1 MAKEATTTRKQ
12 KFRTEV
18 SQLLH
23 LIIHS
28 LYSNKE
34 IFLRELISNASDAMD
49 KLRYLTLS
57 DNKFKSLEFD
67 PRIDIKF
74 ESSDESKTLTII
86 DNGIGMNKEDLVEN
100 LGTIARS
107 GTKKFLENLSGDS
120 KKDSNLIGQFG
131 VGFYS
136 SFMVADKVEVVTK
149 KAGEKNA
156 FLWMSDG
163 KTGFKI
169 EESEKDSYGTEI
181 KLFLNDAGSEYTD
194 KWSLDNI
201 IKKYSD
207 HIAFPIYLH
216 YTEKK
221 EDKDEQVVEQV
232 NSASA
237 FWKRSK
243 SELKKKDY
251 NNFYKTFAND
261 NEDPLLHLH
270 TSAEGTLDYTTLFY
284 IPKVA
289 PFDMFNADYKPGVKL
304 YVKRVFITDDDKELM
319 PVYLRFLRGVIDTE
333 DLPLNVSREILQKNR
348 ILEKIKKNSV
358 KKVLKGIENLAKK
371 DNSKYEEFYMQYGI
385 ALKEGLYQDFEN
397 RELLLDLLRFRTNKT
412 DSWISL
418 SEYVANMKK
427 DQKSIFYITG
437 EKYETIKSSPLLE
450 ACNKKDIEVLIMDN
464 EIDEFVFSSV
474 TTYKENT
481 FKSINH
487 SDALEEL
494 QTEDDKKDNANCDPL
509 IKKMKAVLGDK
520 VKDII
525 ISTRLTDSP
534 SCIVSDS
541 SDPSAQM
548 QKMFQQ
554 MGQMNMPE
562 AKPILE
568 INPKHKIVKKMLK
581 MSKTKQ
587 FNDSVLLIYEQALLA
602 ENIKLDNPNEFIGR
616 INRALEKAL

>member
-1 MAKEATTTRKQ
+1 MAKQ

-49 KLRYLTLS
+49 KLRYLTTS
-57 DNKFKSLEFD
+57 DSKYKSLEFN
-67 PRIDIKF
+67 PQIDIRFDNSEKN
-74 ESSDESKTLTII
+74 KTLTIS
-86 DNGIGMNKEDLVEN
+86 DNGIGMSKADLVEN

-107 GTKKFLENLSGDS
+107 GTKKFIENLSGDS

-136 SFMVADKVEVVTK
+136 SFMVADSVEVTTK
-149 KAGEKNA
+149 KAGEKTA
-156 FLWMSDG
+156 FLWKSDG
-163 KTGFKI
+163 KTGFTIK
-169 EESEKDSYGTEI
+169 EVEKDSHGTEI
-181 KLFLNDAGSEYTD
+181 KLFLNDQGSEYTD
-194 KWSLDNI
+194 KWSLENI

-221 EDKDEQVVEQV
+221 DEKEEQIVDQV

-243 SELKKKDY
+243 SSLKKKDY
-251 NNFYKTFAND
+251 NEFYKTFSND

-270 TSAEGTLDYTTLFY
+270 TSAEGTLDYTTLFFV
-284 IPKVA
+284 PKVA
-289 PFDMFNADYKPGVKL
+289 PFDMQNADYKPGVKL

-319 PVYLRFLRGVIDTE
+319 PVYLRFLRGIIDTE
-333 DLPLNVSREILQKNR
+333 DLPLNVSREILQKNKV
-348 ILEKIKKNSV
+348 LDKIKRNSV
-358 KKVLKGIENLAKK
+358 KKVLKAIENLAKK
-371 DNSKYEEFYMQYGI
+371 DKSKYLEFYMQYGVPI
-385 ALKEGLYQDFEN
+385 KEGLYQDFEN
-397 RELLLDLLRFRTNKT
+397 RELLMDLLRFRTNK
-412 DSWISL
+412 SNEWISL
-418 SEYVANMKK
+418 AEYVSNMKK

-437 EKYETIKSSPLLE
+437 ENYDTIKSSPLLE
-450 ACNKKDIEVLIMDN
+450 ACNKKDVEVLIMDN

-474 TTYKENT
+474 SKYKEHN
-481 FKSINH
+481 FKSVNH

-494 QTEDDKKDNANCDPL
+494 QDDDDKKDSNDCDPL
-509 IKKMKAVLGDK
+509 IKKMKSVLGDK
-520 VKDII
+520 VKDIK

-534 SCIVSDS
+534 SCLVADS
-541 SDPSAQM
+541 SDPTAQM

-554 MGQMNMPE
+554 MGQMNMPA

-587 FNDSVLLIYEQALLA
+587 FKDSVLLVYEQALLA
-602 ENIKLDNPNEFIGR
+602 ENLKLENPNEFISR
-616 INRALEKAL
+616 LNRVLEKSL

>member
-1 MAKEATTTRKQ
+1 MAKQ

-49 KLRYLTLS
+49 KLRYLTTS
-57 DNKFKSLEFD
+57 DSKYKSLEFN
-67 PRIDIKF
+67 PQIDIRFDNSEKN
-74 ESSDESKTLTII
+74 KTLTIS
-86 DNGIGMNKEDLVEN
+86 DNGIGMSKADLVEN

-107 GTKKFLENLSGDS
+107 GTKKFIENLSGDS

-136 SFMVADKVEVVTK
+136 SFMVADSVEVTTK
-149 KAGEKNA
+149 KAGEKTA
-156 FLWMSDG
+156 FLWKSDG
-163 KTGFKI
+163 KTGFTIK
-169 EESEKDSYGTEI
+169 EVEKDSYGTEI
-181 KLFLNDAGSEYTD
+181 KLFLNDQGSEYTD
-194 KWSLDNI
+194 KWSLENI

-221 EDKDEQVVEQV
+221 DEKEEQIVDQV

-243 SELKKKDY
+243 SSLKKKDY
-251 NNFYKTFAND
+251 NEFYKTFSND

-270 TSAEGTLDYTTLFY
+270 TSAEGTLDYTTLFFV
-284 IPKVA
+284 PKVA
-289 PFDMFNADYKPGVKL
+289 PFDMQNADYKPGVKL

-319 PVYLRFLRGVIDTE
+319 PVYLRFLRGIIDTE
-333 DLPLNVSREILQKNR
+333 DLPLNVSREILQKNKV
-348 ILEKIKKNSV
+348 LDKIKRNSV
-358 KKVLKGIENLAKK
+358 KKVLKAIENLAKK
-371 DNSKYEEFYMQYGI
+371 DKSKYLEFYMQYGVPI
-385 ALKEGLYQDFEN
+385 KEGLYQDFEN
-397 RELLLDLLRFRTNKT
+397 RELLMDLLRFRTNK
-412 DSWISL
+412 SNEWISL
-418 SEYVANMKK
+418 AEYVSNMKK

-437 EKYETIKSSPLLE
+437 ENYDTIKSSPLLE
-450 ACNKKDIEVLIMDN
+450 ACNKKDVEVLIMDN

-474 TTYKENT
+474 SKYKEHN
-481 FKSINH
+481 FKSVNH

-494 QTEDDKKDNANCDPL
+494 QDDDDKKDSNDCDPL
-509 IKKMKAVLGDK
+509 IKKMKSVLGDK
-520 VKDII
+520 VKDIK

-534 SCIVSDS
+534 SCLVADS
-541 SDPSAQM
+541 SDPTAQM

-554 MGQMNMPE
+554 MGQMNMPA

-587 FNDSVLLIYEQALLA
+587 FKDSVLLVYEQALLA
-602 ENIKLDNPNEFIGR
+602 ENLKLENPNEFISR
-616 INRALEKAL
+616 LNRVLEKSL

>member
-1 MAKEATTTRKQ
+1 MAKQ

-49 KLRYLTLS
+49 KLRYLTTS
-57 DNKFKSLEFD
+57 DSKYKSLEFN
-67 PRIDIKF
+67 PQIDIRFDNSEKN
-74 ESSDESKTLTII
+74 KTLTIS
-86 DNGIGMNKEDLVEN
+86 DNGIGMSKADLVEN

-107 GTKKFLENLSGDS
+107 GTKKFIENLSGDS

-136 SFMVADKVEVVTK
+136 SFMVADSVEVTTK
-149 KAGEKNA
+149 KAGEKTA
-156 FLWMSDG
+156 FLWKSDG
-163 KTGFKI
+163 KTGFTIK
-169 EESEKDSYGTEI
+169 EVEKDSYGTEI
-181 KLFLNDAGSEYTD
+181 KLFLNDQGSEYTD
-194 KWSLDNI
+194 KWSLENI

-221 EDKDEQVVEQV
+221 DEKEEQIVDQV

-243 SELKKKDY
+243 SSLKKKDY
-251 NNFYKTFAND
+251 NEFYKTFSND

-270 TSAEGTLDYTTLFY
+270 TSAEGTLDYTTLFFV
-284 IPKVA
+284 PKVA
-289 PFDMFNADYKPGVKL
+289 PFDMQNADYKPGVKL

-319 PVYLRFLRGVIDTE
+319 PVYLRFLRGIIDTE
-333 DLPLNVSREILQKNR
+333 DLPLNVSREILQKNKV
-348 ILEKIKKNSV
+348 LDKIKRNSV
-358 KKVLKGIENLAKK
+358 KKVLKAIENLAKK
-371 DNSKYEEFYMQYGI
+371 DKSKYLEFYMQYGVPI
-385 ALKEGLYQDFEN
+385 KEGLYQDFEN
-397 RELLLDLLRFRTNKT
+397 RELLMDLLRFRTNK
-412 DSWISL
+412 SNEWISL
-418 SEYVANMKK
+418 AEYVTNMKK

-437 EKYETIKSSPLLE
+437 ENYDTIKSSPLLE
-450 ACNKKDIEVLIMDN
+450 ACNKKDVEVLIMDN

-474 TTYKENT
+474 SKYKEHN
-481 FKSINH
+481 FKSVNH

-494 QTEDDKKDNANCDPL
+494 QDDDDKKDSNDCEPL
-509 IKKMKAVLGDK
+509 IKKMKSVLGDK
-520 VKDII
+520 VKDIK

-534 SCIVSDS
+534 SCLVADS
-541 SDPSAQM
+541 SDPTAQM

-554 MGQMNMPE
+554 MGQMNMPA

-587 FNDSVLLIYEQALLA
+587 FKDSVLLVYEQALLA
-602 ENIKLDNPNEFIGR
+602 ENLKLENPNEFISR
-616 INRALEKAL
+616 LNRVLEKSL

>member
-1 MAKEATTTRKQ
+1 MAKQ
-12 KFRTEV
+12 KFQTEV

-57 DNKFKSLEFD
+57 DSKYKSIEFT

-74 ESSDESKTLTII
+74 EDSKKVKTLTII
-86 DNGIGMNKEDLVEN
+86 DNGIGMNKKELVEN

-107 GTKKFLENLSGDS
+107 GTKNFLENLSGDS
-120 KKDSNLIGQFG
+120 KKDNNLIGQFG

-136 SFMVADKVEVVTK
+136 SFMVADDVEVSTK
-149 KAGEKNA
+149 KAVDKKA
-156 FLWMSDG
+156 FLWKSDG
-163 KTGFKI
+163 KTGFNIKEI
-169 EESEKDSYGTEI
+169 EKDSYGTEI
-181 KLFLNDAGSEYTD
+181 KLFLNDSGSEYAD
-194 KWSLDNI
+194 KWSLENV

-221 EDKDEQVVEQV
+221 EEKEEQLVDQI

-237 FWKRSK
+237 FWKRPK

-251 NNFYKTFAND
+251 NEFYKTFAND
-261 NEDPLLHLH
+261 NEDPLFHLH

-284 IPKVA
+284 IPKKA

-333 DLPLNVSREILQKNR
+333 DLPLNVSREILQKNK

-358 KKVLKGIENLAKK
+358 KKVLKAIENLSNK
-371 DNSKYEEFYMQYGI
+371 DKDKYEEFYMQYGI
-385 ALKEGLYQDFEN
+385 TLKEGLVQDFEN
-397 RELLLDLLRFRTNKT
+397 REPLLDLLRFRTNKT
-412 DSWISL
+412 DKWISL
-418 SEYVANMKK
+418 SDYVSNMKK

-437 EKYETIKSSPLLE
+437 KSHEIIKSSPLLE
-450 ACNKKDIEVLIMDN
+450 ACNQKDIEVLIMDN

-474 TTYKENT
+474 TTYKEHT
-481 FKSINH
+481 FKSVNH

-494 QTEDDKKDNANCDPL
+494 QTDDDEKDTPSCDPL
-509 IKKMKAVLGDK
+509 IKKMKTVLGDK

-525 ISTRLTDSP
+525 ISKRLTDSP

-541 SDPSAQM
+541 NDPSAQM

-568 INPKHKIVKKMLK
+568 INPKHKIVKKMIK

-602 ENIKLDNPNEFIGR
+602 DNIKLDNPNEFISR
-616 INRALEKAL
+616 VNRALEKSL

>member
-1 MAKEATTTRKQ
+1 MAKQ
-12 KFRTEV
+12 KFQTEV

-57 DNKFKSLEFD
+57 DTKYKSIEFT

-74 ESSDESKTLTII
+74 EDSKKVKTLTII
-86 DNGIGMNKEDLVEN
+86 DNGIGMNKKELVEN

-107 GTKKFLENLSGDS
+107 GTKNFLENLSGDS
-120 KKDSNLIGQFG
+120 KKDNNLIGQFG

-136 SFMVADKVEVVTK
+136 SFMVADDVEVSTK
-149 KAGEKNA
+149 KAGDKKA
-156 FLWMSDG
+156 FLWKSDG
-163 KTGFKI
+163 KTGFNIKEI
-169 EESEKDSYGTEI
+169 EKDSYGTEI
-181 KLFLNDAGSEYTD
+181 KLFLNDSGSEYTD
-194 KWSLDNI
+194 KWSLENV

-221 EDKDEQVVEQV
+221 EEKEEQVIDQI

-237 FWKRSK
+237 FWKRPK

-251 NNFYKTFAND
+251 NEFYKTFAND
-261 NEDPLLHLH
+261 NEDPLFHLH

-284 IPKVA
+284 IPKTA

-333 DLPLNVSREILQKNR
+333 DLPLNVSREILQKNK

-358 KKVLKGIENLAKK
+358 KKVLKAIENLSNK
-371 DNSKYEEFYMQYGI
+371 DKDKYEEFYMQYGI
-385 ALKEGLYQDFEN
+385 TLKEGLVQDFEN
-397 RELLLDLLRFRTNKT
+397 REPLLDLLRFRTNKT
-412 DSWISL
+412 DKWISL
-418 SEYVANMKK
+418 SDYVSNMKK

-437 EKYETIKSSPLLE
+437 KSHEIIKSSPLLE
-450 ACNKKDIEVLIMDN
+450 ACNQKDIEVLIMDN

-474 TTYKENT
+474 TTYKEHT
-481 FKSINH
+481 FKSVNH

-494 QTEDDKKDNANCDPL
+494 QTDDDEKDTPSCDPL
-509 IKKMKAVLGDK
+509 IKKMKTVLGDK

-525 ISTRLTDSP
+525 ISKRLTDSP

-541 SDPSAQM
+541 NDPSAQM

-568 INPKHKIVKKMLK
+568 INPKHKIVKKMIK

-602 ENIKLDNPNEFIGR
+602 DNIKLDNPNEFISR
-616 INRALEKAL
+616 VNRALEKAL

>member
-1 MAKEATTTRKQ
+1 MAKQ

-57 DNKFKSLEFD
+57 DNKYKSMEFT
-67 PRIDIKF
+67 PRVDVKF
-74 ESSDESKTLTII
+74 DSSGDTKTLTII

-107 GTKKFLENLSGDS
+107 GTKKFIEKLSGDS

-136 SFMVADKVEVVTK
+136 SFMVADNVEVLTK
-149 KAGEKNA
+149 KAGEKTA
-156 FLWMSDG
+156 FLWKSDG
-163 KTGFKI
+163 KTGFNIK
-169 EESEKDSYGTEI
+169 EAKKDSYGTEI
-181 KLFLNDAGSEYTD
+181 KLLLNDQGSEYTD
-194 KWSLDNI
+194 KWSLENV

-221 EDKDEQVVEQV
+221 DEKEEQVIDQI

-251 NNFYKTFAND
+251 NEFYKTFSND
-261 NEDPLLHLH
+261 NEDPLLHMH

-289 PFDMFNADYKPGVKL
+289 PFDMNNADYKPGVKL

-333 DLPLNVSREILQKNR
+333 DLPLNVSREILQKNK

-358 KKVLKGIENLAKK
+358 KKVLKAIENLSKK
-371 DNSKYEEFYMQYGI
+371 DKNKYEEFYMQY
-385 ALKEGLYQDFEN
+385 AVPLKEGLYQDFEN
-397 RELLLDLLRFRTNKT
+397 RELLLDLLRFRTNK
-412 DSWISL
+412 SNEWISL
-418 SEYVANMKK
+418 ADYVTNMKK

-437 EKYETIKSSPLLE
+437 ENYEIIKSSPLLE
-450 ACNKKDIEVLIMDN
+450 ACNKKDIEVLIMDH

-474 TTYKENT
+474 TTYKEHT

-487 SDALEEL
+487 SDALDEL
-494 QTEDDKKDNANCDPL
+494 QTEEDKKDNVNCDPL
-509 IKKMKAVLGDK
+509 IKKMKSVLKDK

-534 SCIVSDS
+534 SCLVSDS
-541 SDPSAQM
+541 NDPSTQM
-548 QKMFQQ
+548 QKMFKQ

-562 AKPILE
+562 SKPILE
-568 INPKHKIVKKMLK
+568 INSKHKIVKKMIK

-587 FNDSVLLIYEQALLA
+587 FTDSVLLIYEQALLA
-602 ENIKLDNPNEFIGR
+602 ENIKLDNPNEFISR
-616 INRALEKAL
+616 VNRVLEKSL

>member
-1 MAKEATTTRKQ
+1 MAKQ

-49 KLRYLTLS
+49 KLRYLTTS
-57 DNKFKSLEFD
+57 DNNYKSLEFK
-67 PRIDIKF
+67 PQIDIKF
-74 ESSDESKTLTII
+74 DNSEKNKTLTIS
-86 DNGIGMNKEDLVEN
+86 DNGIGMNKADLVEN

-107 GTKKFLENLSGDS
+107 GTKKFIENLSGDS

-136 SFMVADKVEVVTK
+136 SFMVADSVEVTTK
-149 KAGEKNA
+149 KAGEKTA
-156 FLWMSDG
+156 FLWKSDG
-163 KTGFKI
+163 KTGFTIK
-169 EESEKDSYGTEI
+169 EVEKDSYGTEI
-181 KLFLNDAGSEYTD
+181 KLFLNDQGSEYTD
-194 KWSLDNI
+194 KWSLENI

-221 EDKDEQVVEQV
+221 DEKEEQIVDQV

-243 SELKKKDY
+243 SSLKKKDY
-251 NNFYKTFAND
+251 NEFYKTFSND

-270 TSAEGTLDYTTLFY
+270 TSAEGTLDYTTLFFV
-284 IPKVA
+284 PKVA
-289 PFDMFNADYKPGVKL
+289 PFDMQNADYKPGVKL

-319 PVYLRFLRGVIDTE
+319 PVYLRFLRGIIDTE
-333 DLPLNVSREILQKNR
+333 DLPLNVSREILQKNKV
-348 ILEKIKKNSV
+348 LDKIKRNSV
-358 KKVLKGIENLAKK
+358 KKVLKAIENLAKK
-371 DNSKYEEFYMQYGI
+371 DKSKYLEFYMQYGVPI
-385 ALKEGLYQDFEN
+385 KEGLYQDYEN
-397 RELLLDLLRFRTNKT
+397 RELLMDLLRFRTNK
-412 DSWISL
+412 SNEWISL
-418 SEYVANMKK
+418 AEYVSNMKK
-427 DQKSIFYITG
+427 NQKSIFYITG
-437 EKYETIKSSPLLE
+437 ENYDTIKSSPLLE
-450 ACNKKDIEVLIMDN
+450 ACNKKDVEVLIMDN

-474 TTYKENT
+474 SKYKEHN
-481 FKSINH
+481 FKSVNH

-494 QTEDDKKDNANCDPL
+494 QNDDDKKDSNSCDPL
-509 IKKMKAVLGDK
+509 IKKMKSVLGDK
-520 VKDII
+520 VKDIK

-534 SCIVSDS
+534 SCLVADS
-541 SDPSAQM
+541 SDPTAQM

-554 MGQMNMPE
+554 MGQMNMPA

-587 FNDSVLLIYEQALLA
+587 FKDSVLLVYEQALLA
-602 ENIKLDNPNEFIGR
+602 ENLKLENPNEFISR
-616 INRALEKAL
+616 LNRVLEKSL

>member
-1 MAKEATTTRKQ
+1 MAKQ

-23 LIIHS
+23 LIVHS

-57 DNKFKSLEFD
+57 DSKYKSMEFSPKVDIEFEDKEKSL
-67 PRIDIKF
+67 
-74 ESSDESKTLTII
+74 TIM

-107 GTKKFLENLSGDS
+107 GTKKFIETLSGDS

-136 SFMVADKVEVVTK
+136 CFMVADKVEVTTK
-149 KAGEKNA
+149 KAGEKVA
-156 FLWMSDG
+156 YLWKSDG
-163 KTGFKI
+163 KTGFSIK
-169 EESEKDSYGTEI
+169 EVEKESCGTTI
-181 KLFLNDAGSEYTD
+181 KLFLNEEGKEYTN
-194 KWSLDNI
+194 KWSI
-201 IKKYSD
+201 ETVVKKYSD

-216 YTEKK
+216 YTETK
-221 EDKDEQVVEQV
+221 EDKKTEDIIDQV

-243 SELKKKDY
+243 SSLKKKDY
-251 NNFYKTFAND
+251 NEFYKTFAND
-261 NEDPLLHLH
+261 NEDPMFHVH
-270 TSAEGTLDYTTLFY
+270 TTAEGTLDYTTLFY
-284 IPKVA
+284 VPKVA

-333 DLPLNVSREILQKNR
+333 DLPLNVSREILQKNK
-348 ILEKIKKNSV
+348 ILDKIKKNSV
-358 KKVLKGIENLAKK
+358 KKVLKAIDNLAKK
-371 DNSKYEEFYMQYGI
+371 DQDKYDEFYKQYGI

-397 RELLLDLLRFRTNKT
+397 RDLLLELVRFRTNKNEKY
-412 DSWISL
+412 ISL
-418 SEYVANMKK
+418 SDYVSSMAK
-427 DQKSIFYITG
+427 DQKSIFYIVG
-437 EKYETIKSSPLLE
+437 ESYESIKVSPLLE
-450 ACNKKDIEVLIMDN
+450 TCNKKGIEVLIMDN

-474 TTYKENT
+474 TKYKDYT

-487 SDALEEL
+487 SDAMEEI
-494 QTEDDKKDNANCDPL
+494 QTEDDKKDSDSCKPL

-520 VKDII
+520 VKDVIV
-525 ISTRLTDSP
+525 SQRLTDSP
-534 SCIVSDS
+534 SCIVADS
-541 SDPSAQM
+541 NDPSAQM

-568 INPKHKIVKKMLK
+568 INPKHKIVKKMNK

-587 FNDSVLLIYEQALLA
+587 FTDSVFLVYEQAMLA
-602 ENIKLDNPNEFIGR
+602 ENMKLDNPIEFVNR
-616 INRALEKAL
+616 MNRALEKAL

>member
-1 MAKEATTTRKQ
+1 MAKQ
-12 KFRTEV
+12 KFQTEV

-57 DNKFKSLEFD
+57 DSKYKSIEFT

-74 ESSDESKTLTII
+74 EDSKKAKTLTII
-86 DNGIGMNKEDLVEN
+86 DNGIGMNKKELVEN

-107 GTKKFLENLSGDS
+107 GTKNFLENLSGDS
-120 KKDSNLIGQFG
+120 KKDNNLIGQFG

-136 SFMVADKVEVVTK
+136 SFMVADDVEVSTK
-149 KAGEKNA
+149 KAGDKKA
-156 FLWMSDG
+156 FLWKSDG
-163 KTGFKI
+163 KTGFNIKEI
-169 EESEKDSYGTEI
+169 EKDSYGTEI
-181 KLFLNDAGSEYTD
+181 KLFLNDSGSEYAD
-194 KWSLDNI
+194 KWSLENV

-221 EDKDEQVVEQV
+221 EEKEEQLVDQI

-237 FWKRSK
+237 FWKRPK

-251 NNFYKTFAND
+251 NEFYKTFAND
-261 NEDPLLHLH
+261 NEDPLFHLH

-284 IPKVA
+284 IPKKA

-333 DLPLNVSREILQKNR
+333 DLPLNVSREILQKNK

-358 KKVLKGIENLAKK
+358 KKVLKAIENLSNK
-371 DNSKYEEFYMQYGI
+371 DKDKYEEFYMQYGI
-385 ALKEGLYQDFEN
+385 TLKEGLVQDFEN
-397 RELLLDLLRFRTNKT
+397 REPLLDLVRFRTNKT
-412 DSWISL
+412 DKWISL
-418 SEYVANMKK
+418 SDYVSNMKK

-437 EKYETIKSSPLLE
+437 KSHEIIKSSPLLE
-450 ACNKKDIEVLIMDN
+450 ACNQKDIEVLIMDN

-474 TTYKENT
+474 TTYKEHT
-481 FKSINH
+481 FKSVNH

-494 QTEDDKKDNANCDPL
+494 QIDDDEKDIPSCDPL
-509 IKKMKAVLGDK
+509 IKKMKTVLGDK

-525 ISTRLTDSP
+525 ISKRLTDSP

-541 SDPSAQM
+541 NDPSAQM

-568 INPKHKIVKKMLK
+568 INPKHKIVKKMIK

-602 ENIKLDNPNEFIGR
+602 DNIKLDNPNEFISR
-616 INRALEKAL
+616 VNRALEKAL

>member
-1 MAKEATTTRKQ
+1 MAKQ

-23 LIIHS
+23 LIVHS

-57 DNKFKSLEFD
+57 DSKYKSMEFSPKIDIEFEDKEKSL
-67 PRIDIKF
+67 
-74 ESSDESKTLTII
+74 TIT
-86 DNGIGMNKEDLVEN
+86 DNGIGMNKEDLIEN

-107 GTKKFLENLSGDS
+107 GTKKFIETLSGDS

-136 SFMVADKVEVVTK
+136 CFMVADKVEVTTK
-149 KAGEKNA
+149 KAGEKVA
-156 FLWMSDG
+156 YLWKSDG
-163 KTGFKI
+163 KTGFTIK
-169 EESEKDSYGTEI
+169 EVEKESCGTTI
-181 KLFLNDAGSEYTD
+181 KLFLNDEGKEYTN
-194 KWSLDNI
+194 KWSI
-201 IKKYSD
+201 ETIVKKYSD

-216 YTEKK
+216 YTETK
-221 EDKDEQVVEQV
+221 EDKKTEDVIDQV

-237 FWKRSK
+237 FWKRNK
-243 SELKKKDY
+243 SSLKKKDY
-251 NNFYKTFAND
+251 NEFYKTFAND
-261 NEDPLLHLH
+261 NEDPMFHVH
-270 TSAEGTLDYTTLFY
+270 TTAEGTLDYTTLFY
-284 IPKVA
+284 VPKVA

-333 DLPLNVSREILQKNR
+333 DLPLNVSREILQKNK
-348 ILEKIKKNSV
+348 ILDKIKRNSV
-358 KKVLKGIENLAKK
+358 KKVLKAIDNLAKK
-371 DNSKYEEFYMQYGI
+371 DQNKYNEFYKQYGI

-397 RELLLDLLRFRTNKT
+397 RELLLELVRFRTNKNENY
-412 DSWISL
+412 ISL
-418 SEYVANMKK
+418 SDYVSNMSK
-427 DQKSIFYITG
+427 DQKSIFYIVG
-437 EKYETIKSSPLLE
+437 ESYGSIKASPLLE
-450 ACNKKDIEVLIMDN
+450 TCNKKGIEVLIMDN

-474 TTYKENT
+474 TKYKDYT

-487 SDALEEL
+487 SDAMEEI
-494 QTEDDKKDNANCDPL
+494 QTDDDKKDSDACKPL

-520 VKDII
+520 VKDVIV
-525 ISTRLTDSP
+525 SQRLTDSP
-534 SCIVSDS
+534 SCIVADS
-541 SDPSAQM
+541 NDPSAQM

-568 INPKHKIVKKMLK
+568 INPKHKIVKKMNK

-587 FNDSVLLIYEQALLA
+587 FTDSVFLVYEQAMLA
-602 ENIKLDNPNEFIGR
+602 ENMKLDNPIEFVNR
-616 INRALEKAL
+616 MNRALEKAL

>member
-1 MAKEATTTRKQ
+1 MAKQ

-49 KLRYLTLS
+49 KLRYLTTS
-57 DNKFKSLEFD
+57 DNNYKSLEFN
-67 PRIDIKF
+67 PQIDIKF
-74 ESSDESKTLTII
+74 DNSEKNKTLTIS
-86 DNGIGMNKEDLVEN
+86 DNGIGMSKADLVEN

-107 GTKKFLENLSGDS
+107 GTKKFIENLSGDS

-136 SFMVADKVEVVTK
+136 SFMVADSVEVTTK
-149 KAGEKNA
+149 KAGEKTA
-156 FLWMSDG
+156 FLWKSDG
-163 KTGFKI
+163 KTGFTIK
-169 EESEKDSYGTEI
+169 EVEKDSYGTEI
-181 KLFLNDAGSEYTD
+181 KLFLNDQGSEYTD
-194 KWSLDNI
+194 KWSLENI

-221 EDKDEQVVEQV
+221 DEKEEQIVDQV

-243 SELKKKDY
+243 SSLKKKDY
-251 NNFYKTFAND
+251 NEFYKTFSND

-270 TSAEGTLDYTTLFY
+270 TSAEGTLDYTTLFFV
-284 IPKVA
+284 PKVA
-289 PFDMFNADYKPGVKL
+289 PFDMQNADYKPGVKL

-319 PVYLRFLRGVIDTE
+319 PVYLRFLRGIIDTE
-333 DLPLNVSREILQKNR
+333 DLPLNVSREILQKNKV
-348 ILEKIKKNSV
+348 LDKIKRNSV
-358 KKVLKGIENLAKK
+358 KKVLKAIENLAKK
-371 DNSKYEEFYMQYGI
+371 DKSKYLEFYMQYGVPI
-385 ALKEGLYQDFEN
+385 KEGLYQDYEN
-397 RELLLDLLRFRTNKT
+397 RELLMDLLRFRTNK
-412 DSWISL
+412 SNEWISL
-418 SEYVANMKK
+418 AEYVSNMKK

-437 EKYETIKSSPLLE
+437 ENYDTIKSSPLLE
-450 ACNKKDIEVLIMDN
+450 ACNKKDVEVLIMDN

-474 TTYKENT
+474 SKYKEHN
-481 FKSINH
+481 FKSVNH

-494 QTEDDKKDNANCDPL
+494 QNDDDKKDSNSCDPL
-509 IKKMKAVLGDK
+509 IKKMKSVLGDK
-520 VKDII
+520 VKDIK

-534 SCIVSDS
+534 SCLVADS
-541 SDPSAQM
+541 SDPTAQM

-554 MGQMNMPE
+554 MGQMNMPA

-587 FNDSVLLIYEQALLA
+587 FKDSVLLVYEQALLA
-602 ENIKLDNPNEFIGR
+602 ENLKLENPNEFISR
-616 INRALEKAL
+616 LNRVLEKSL

>member
-1 MAKEATTTRKQ
+1 MAKQ
-12 KFRTEV
+12 KFQTEV

-57 DNKFKSLEFD
+57 DSKYKSIKFT

-74 ESSDESKTLTII
+74 EDSKKVKTLTII
-86 DNGIGMNKEDLVEN
+86 DNGIGMDKKELVEN

-107 GTKKFLENLSGDS
+107 GTKNFLENLSGDS
-120 KKDSNLIGQFG
+120 KKDNNLIGQFG

-136 SFMVADKVEVVTK
+136 SFMVADNVEVSTK
-149 KAGEKNA
+149 KAGDKKA
-156 FLWMSDG
+156 FLWKSDG
-163 KTGFKI
+163 KTGFNIKEI
-169 EESEKDSYGTEI
+169 EKDSYGTEI
-181 KLFLNDAGSEYTD
+181 KLFLNDSGSEYTD
-194 KWSLDNI
+194 KWSLENV

-221 EDKDEQVVEQV
+221 EEKEEQVIDQI

-237 FWKRSK
+237 FWKRPK

-251 NNFYKTFAND
+251 NEFYKTFAND
-261 NEDPLLHLH
+261 NEDPLFHLH

-284 IPKVA
+284 IPKTA

-333 DLPLNVSREILQKNR
+333 DLPLNVSREILQKNQ

-358 KKVLKGIENLAKK
+358 KKVLKAIENLSNK
-371 DNSKYEEFYMQYGI
+371 DKDKYEEFYMQYGI
-385 ALKEGLYQDFEN
+385 TLKEGLVQDFEN
-397 RELLLDLLRFRTNKT
+397 REPLLDLLRFRTNKT
-412 DSWISL
+412 DKWISL
-418 SEYVANMKK
+418 SDYVSNMKK

-437 EKYETIKSSPLLE
+437 KSHEIIKSSPLLE
-450 ACNKKDIEVLIMDN
+450 ACNQKDIEVLIMDN

-474 TTYKENT
+474 TTYKEHT
-481 FKSINH
+481 FKSVNH

-494 QTEDDKKDNANCDPL
+494 QTDDDEKDTPSCDPL
-509 IKKMKAVLGDK
+509 IKKMKTVLGDK

-525 ISTRLTDSP
+525 ISKRLTDSP

-541 SDPSAQM
+541 NDPSAQM

-568 INPKHKIVKKMLK
+568 INPKHKIVKKMIK

-602 ENIKLDNPNEFIGR
+602 DNIKLDNPNEFISR
-616 INRALEKAL
+616 VNRALEKAL

>member
-1 MAKEATTTRKQ
+1 MARQ

-34 IFLRELISNASDAMD
+34 IFLRELVSNASDAMD

-57 DNKFKSLEFD
+57 DKKYKSINFS

-74 ESSDESKTLTII
+74 DENEKQKTLTIT
-86 DNGIGMNKEDLVEN
+86 DNGIGMSKEDLVEN

-120 KKDSNLIGQFG
+120 KRDSNLIGQFG

-136 SFMVADKVEVVTK
+136 SFMVADSVEVTTMKAGDK
-149 KAGEKNA
+149 KAYTWK
-156 FLWMSDG
+156 SDG
-163 KTGFKI
+163 KTGFSIK
-169 EESEKDSYGTEI
+169 EVEKETCGTTI
-181 KLFLNDAGSEYTD
+181 KLYLNDEGSEFSNR
-194 KWSLDNI
+194 WSIENVV
-201 IKKYSD
+201 KKYSD

-221 EDKDEQVVEQV
+221 DDKEEQIIDQV

-251 NNFYKTFAND
+251 NEFYKTFSND

-270 TSAEGTLDYTTLFY
+270 TSAEGTLDYTTLFF
-284 IPKVA
+284 IPKNV

-348 ILEKIKKNSV
+348 VLDKIKRNSV
-358 KKVLKGIENLAKK
+358 KKVLKAIENLSKK
-371 DNSKYEEFYMQYGI
+371 DKDKYDDFYSRYGI
-385 ALKEGLYQDFEN
+385 NLKEGLYQDFDN
-397 RELLLDLLRFRTNKT
+397 RESLLDLVRFKSNKS
-412 DSWISL
+412 DKLISL

-427 DQKSIFYITG
+427 DQKSIFYIVG
-437 EKYETIKSSPLLE
+437 ENFESIKKSPLLE
-450 ACNKKDIEVLIMDN
+450 TCNQKDIEVLTMTD
-464 EIDEFVFSSV
+464 EIDEFVFSNV
-474 TTYKENT
+474 MKYKDFS

-487 SDALEEL
+487 SDAMEEL
-494 QTEDDKKDNANCDPL
+494 QTEDDKKESDDCKPL
-509 IKKMKAVLGDK
+509 LKKIKAVLGDK
-520 VKDII
+520 VKDVLV
-525 ISTRLTDSP
+525 SKRLTDSP

-554 MGQMNMPE
+554 MGQTNMPE

-568 INPKHKIVKKMLK
+568 INPKHKILKKMSK
-581 MSKTKQ
+581 MTKTKQ
-587 FNDSVLLIYEQALLA
+587 FNDSVFLVYEQALIA
-602 ENIKLDNPNEFIGR
+602 ENIKLENPIEFIDR
-616 INRALEKAL
+616 INRALEKSL

>member
-1 MAKEATTTRKQ
+1 MAKQ

-49 KLRYLTLS
+49 KLRYLTTS
-57 DNKFKSLEFD
+57 DSKYKSLEFN
-67 PRIDIKF
+67 PQIDIRFDNSEKN
-74 ESSDESKTLTII
+74 KTLTIS
-86 DNGIGMNKEDLVEN
+86 DNGIGMSKADLVEN

-107 GTKKFLENLSGDS
+107 GTKKFIENLSGDS

-136 SFMVADKVEVVTK
+136 SFMVADSVEVTTK
-149 KAGEKNA
+149 KAGEKTA
-156 FLWMSDG
+156 FLWKSDG
-163 KTGFKI
+163 KTGFTIK
-169 EESEKDSYGTEI
+169 EVEKDSYGTEI
-181 KLFLNDAGSEYTD
+181 KLFLNDQGSEYTD
-194 KWSLDNI
+194 KWSLENI

-221 EDKDEQVVEQV
+221 DEKEEQIVDQV

-243 SELKKKDY
+243 SSIKKKDY
-251 NNFYKTFAND
+251 NEFYKTFSND

-270 TSAEGTLDYTTLFY
+270 TSAEGTLDYTTLFF

-289 PFDMFNADYKPGVKL
+289 PFDMQNADYKPGVKL

-319 PVYLRFLRGVIDTE
+319 PVYLRFLRGIIDTE
-333 DLPLNVSREILQKNR
+333 DLPLNVSREILQKNKV
-348 ILEKIKKNSV
+348 LDKIKRNSV
-358 KKVLKGIENLAKK
+358 KKVLKAIENLAKK
-371 DNSKYEEFYMQYGI
+371 DKSKYLEFYMQYGVPI
-385 ALKEGLYQDFEN
+385 KEGLYQDFEN
-397 RELLLDLLRFRTNKT
+397 RELLMDLLRFRTNK
-412 DSWISL
+412 SNEWISL
-418 SEYVANMKK
+418 AEYVSNMKK

-437 EKYETIKSSPLLE
+437 ENYDTIKSSPLLE
-450 ACNKKDIEVLIMDN
+450 ACNKKDVEVLIMDN

-474 TTYKENT
+474 SKYKEHN

-494 QTEDDKKDNANCDPL
+494 QDDDDKKDSNDCDPL
-509 IKKMKAVLGDK
+509 IKKMKSVLGDK
-520 VKDII
+520 VKDIK

-534 SCIVSDS
+534 SCLVADS
-541 SDPSAQM
+541 SDPTAQM

-554 MGQMNMPE
+554 MGQMNMPA

-587 FNDSVLLIYEQALLA
+587 FKDSVLLVYEQALLA
-602 ENIKLDNPNEFIGR
+602 ENLKLENPNEFI
-616 INRALEKAL
+616 NRLNRVLEKSL

>member
-1 MAKEATTTRKQ
+1 MAKQ

-57 DNKFKSLEFD
+57 DNKYKSMEFT
-67 PRIDIKF
+67 PRVDVKFDSSEDI
-74 ESSDESKTLTII
+74 KTLTII

-107 GTKKFLENLSGDS
+107 GTKKFIEKLSGDS

-136 SFMVADKVEVVTK
+136 SFMVADNVEVLTK
-149 KAGEKNA
+149 KAGEKTA
-156 FLWMSDG
+156 FLWKSDG
-163 KTGFKI
+163 KTGFNIK
-169 EESEKDSYGTEI
+169 EVEKESYGTEI
-181 KLFLNDAGSEYTD
+181 KLFLNEQGAEYTD
-194 KWSLDNI
+194 KWSLETV

-221 EDKDEQVVEQV
+221 DDKEESIIDQI

-243 SELKKKDY
+243 SNLKKKDY
-251 NNFYKTFAND
+251 NEFYKTFSND
-261 NEDPLLHLH
+261 NEDPLLHMH

-289 PFDMFNADYKPGVKL
+289 PFDMNNADYRPGVKL

-319 PVYLRFLRGVIDTE
+319 PVYLRFLRGIIDTE
-333 DLPLNVSREILQKNR
+333 DLPLNVSREILQKNK

-358 KKVLKGIENLAKK
+358 KKVLKSIDNLSKK
-371 DNSKYEEFYMQYGI
+371 DKDKYEEFYMQYSVP
-385 ALKEGLYQDFEN
+385 LKEGLYQDFEN
-397 RELLLDLLRFRTNKT
+397 RELLLDLLRFRTNKS
-412 DSWISL
+412 DQWISL
-418 SEYVANMKK
+418 ADYVSNMKK

-437 EKYETIKSSPLLE
+437 ENYETIKTSPLLE
-450 ACNKKDIEVLIMDN
+450 ACNQKDVEVLIMDH

-474 TTYKENT
+474 TKYKEHT
-481 FKSINH
+481 FKSVNH
-487 SDALEEL
+487 SDALDEL
-494 QTEDDKKDNANCDPL
+494 QTEEDKKDNVNCDPL
-509 IKKMKAVLGDK
+509 IKKMKSILKDK

-534 SCIVSDS
+534 SCLVSDS
-541 SDPSAQM
+541 NDPSAQM

-562 AKPILE
+562 SKPILE
-568 INPKHKIVKKMLK
+568 INSKHKIVKKMIK

-587 FNDSVLLIYEQALLA
+587 FTDSVLLIYEQALLA

-616 INRALEKAL
+616 VNRVLEKSL

>member
-1 MAKEATTTRKQ
+1 MAKQ

-57 DNKFKSLEFD
+57 DNKYKSMEFT
-67 PRIDIKF
+67 PRVDVKFDSSEDI
-74 ESSDESKTLTII
+74 KTLTII

-107 GTKKFLENLSGDS
+107 GTKKFIEKLSGDS

-136 SFMVADKVEVVTK
+136 SFMVADNVEVLTK
-149 KAGEKNA
+149 KAGEKTA
-156 FLWMSDG
+156 FLWKSDG
-163 KTGFKI
+163 KTGFNIK
-169 EESEKDSYGTEI
+169 EVEKESYGTEI
-181 KLFLNDAGSEYTD
+181 KLFLNEQGAEYTD
-194 KWSLDNI
+194 KWSLETV

-221 EDKDEQVVEQV
+221 DDKEESIIDQI

-243 SELKKKDY
+243 SNLKKKDY
-251 NNFYKTFAND
+251 NEFYKTFSND
-261 NEDPLLHLH
+261 NEDPLLHMH

-289 PFDMFNADYKPGVKL
+289 PFDMNNADYRPGVKL

-319 PVYLRFLRGVIDTE
+319 PVYLRFLRGIIDTE
-333 DLPLNVSREILQKNR
+333 DLPLNVSREILQKNK

-358 KKVLKGIENLAKK
+358 KKVLKSIDNLSKK
-371 DNSKYEEFYMQYGI
+371 DKDKYEEFYMQYSVP
-385 ALKEGLYQDFEN
+385 LKEGLYQDFEN
-397 RELLLDLLRFRTNKT
+397 RELLLDLLRFRTNKS
-412 DSWISL
+412 DQWISL
-418 SEYVANMKK
+418 ADYVSNMKK

-437 EKYETIKSSPLLE
+437 ENYETIKSSPLLE
-450 ACNKKDIEVLIMDN
+450 ACNQKDVEVLIMDH

-474 TTYKENT
+474 TKYKEHT
-481 FKSINH
+481 FKSVNH
-487 SDALEEL
+487 SDALDEL
-494 QTEDDKKDNANCDPL
+494 QTEEDKKDNVNCDPL
-509 IKKMKAVLGDK
+509 IKKMKSILKDK

-534 SCIVSDS
+534 SCLVSDS
-541 SDPSAQM
+541 NDPSAQM

-562 AKPILE
+562 SKPILE
-568 INPKHKIVKKMLK
+568 INSKHKIVKKMIK

-587 FNDSVLLIYEQALLA
+587 FTDSVLLIYEQALLA

-616 INRALEKAL
+616 VNRVLEKSL

>member
-1 MAKEATTTRKQ
+1 MAKQ

-49 KLRYLTLS
+49 KLRYLTTS
-57 DNKFKSLEFD
+57 DSKYKSLEFN
-67 PRIDIKF
+67 PQIDIRFDNSEKN
-74 ESSDESKTLTII
+74 KTLTIS
-86 DNGIGMNKEDLVEN
+86 DNGIGMSKADLVEN

-107 GTKKFLENLSGDS
+107 GTKKFIENLSGDS

-136 SFMVADKVEVVTK
+136 SFMVADSVEVTTK
-149 KAGEKNA
+149 KAGEKTA
-156 FLWMSDG
+156 FLWKSDG
-163 KTGFKI
+163 KTGFTIK
-169 EESEKDSYGTEI
+169 EVEKDSYGTEI
-181 KLFLNDAGSEYTD
+181 KLFLNDQGSEYTD
-194 KWSLDNI
+194 KWSLENI

-221 EDKDEQVVEQV
+221 DEKEEQIVDQV

-243 SELKKKDY
+243 SSLKKKDY
-251 NNFYKTFAND
+251 NEFYKTFSND

-270 TSAEGTLDYTTLFY
+270 TSAEGTLDYTTLFF

-289 PFDMFNADYKPGVKL
+289 PFDMQNADYKPGVKL

-319 PVYLRFLRGVIDTE
+319 PVYLRFLRGIIDTE
-333 DLPLNVSREILQKNR
+333 DLPLNVSREILQKNKV
-348 ILEKIKKNSV
+348 LDKIKRNSV
-358 KKVLKGIENLAKK
+358 KKVLKAIENLAKK
-371 DNSKYEEFYMQYGI
+371 DKSKYLEFYMQYGVPI
-385 ALKEGLYQDFEN
+385 KEGLYQDFEN
-397 RELLLDLLRFRTNKT
+397 RELLMDLLRFRTNK
-412 DSWISL
+412 SNEWISL
-418 SEYVANMKK
+418 AEYVSNMKK

-437 EKYETIKSSPLLE
+437 ENYDTIKSSPLLE
-450 ACNKKDIEVLIMDN
+450 ACNKKDVEVLIMDN

-474 TTYKENT
+474 SKYKEHN
-481 FKSINH
+481 FKSVNH

-494 QTEDDKKDNANCDPL
+494 QDDDDKKDSNDCDPL
-509 IKKMKAVLGDK
+509 IKKMKSVLGDK
-520 VKDII
+520 VKDIK

-534 SCIVSDS
+534 SCLVADS
-541 SDPSAQM
+541 SDPTAQM

-554 MGQMNMPE
+554 MGQMNMPA

-587 FNDSVLLIYEQALLA
+587 FKDSVLLVYEQALLA
-602 ENIKLDNPNEFIGR
+602 ENLKLENPNEFISR
-616 INRALEKAL
+616 LNRVLEKSL

>member
-1 MAKEATTTRKQ
+1 MAKQ

-49 KLRYLTLS
+49 KLRYLTTS
-57 DNKFKSLEFD
+57 DNNYKSLEFN
-67 PRIDIKF
+67 PQIDIKF
-74 ESSDESKTLTII
+74 DNTEKNKTLTIS
-86 DNGIGMNKEDLVEN
+86 DNGIGMNKADLVEN

-107 GTKKFLENLSGDS
+107 GTKKFIENLSGDS

-136 SFMVADKVEVVTK
+136 SFMVADSVEVTTK
-149 KAGEKNA
+149 KAGEKTA
-156 FLWMSDG
+156 FLWKSDG
-163 KTGFKI
+163 KTGFTIK
-169 EESEKDSYGTEI
+169 EVEKDSYGTEI
-181 KLFLNDAGSEYTD
+181 KLFLNDQGSEYTD
-194 KWSLDNI
+194 KWSLENI

-221 EDKDEQVVEQV
+221 DEKEEQIVDQV

-243 SELKKKDY
+243 SSLKKKDY
-251 NNFYKTFAND
+251 NEFYKTFSND

-270 TSAEGTLDYTTLFY
+270 TSAEGTLDYTTLFFV
-284 IPKVA
+284 PKVA
-289 PFDMFNADYKPGVKL
+289 PFDMQNADYKPGVKL

-319 PVYLRFLRGVIDTE
+319 PVYLRFLRGIIDTE
-333 DLPLNVSREILQKNR
+333 DLPLNVSREILQKNKV
-348 ILEKIKKNSV
+348 LDKIKRNSV
-358 KKVLKGIENLAKK
+358 KKVLKAIENLAKK
-371 DNSKYEEFYMQYGI
+371 DKSKYLEFYMQYGVPI
-385 ALKEGLYQDFEN
+385 KEGLYQDYEN
-397 RELLLDLLRFRTNKT
+397 RELLMDLLRFRTNK
-412 DSWISL
+412 SNEWISL
-418 SEYVANMKK
+418 ADYVSNMKK

-437 EKYETIKSSPLLE
+437 ENYDTIKSSPLLE
-450 ACNKKDIEVLIMDN
+450 ACNKKDVEVLIMDN

-474 TTYKENT
+474 SKYKEHN
-481 FKSINH
+481 FKSVNH

-494 QTEDDKKDNANCDPL
+494 QNDDDKKDSNSCDPL
-509 IKKMKAVLGDK
+509 IKKMKSVLGDK
-520 VKDII
+520 VKDIK

-534 SCIVSDS
+534 SCLVADS
-541 SDPSAQM
+541 SDPTAQM

-554 MGQMNMPE
+554 MGQMNMPA

-587 FNDSVLLIYEQALLA
+587 FKDSVLLVYEQALLA
-602 ENIKLDNPNEFIGR
+602 ENLKLENPNEFISR
-616 INRALEKAL
+616 LNRVLEKSL

>member
-1 MAKEATTTRKQ
+1 MAKQ
-12 KFRTEV
+12 KFQTEV

-57 DNKFKSLEFD
+57 DTKYKSIEFT

-74 ESSDESKTLTII
+74 EDSKKVKTLTII
-86 DNGIGMNKEDLVEN
+86 DNGIGMNKKELVEN

-107 GTKKFLENLSGDS
+107 GTKNFLENLSGDS
-120 KKDSNLIGQFG
+120 KKDNNLIGQFG

-136 SFMVADKVEVVTK
+136 SFMVADNVEVSTK
-149 KAGEKNA
+149 KAGDKKA
-156 FLWMSDG
+156 FLWKSDG
-163 KTGFKI
+163 KTGFNIKEI
-169 EESEKDSYGTEI
+169 EKDSYGTEI
-181 KLFLNDAGSEYTD
+181 KLFLNDSGSEYTD
-194 KWSLDNI
+194 KWSLENV

-221 EDKDEQVVEQV
+221 EEKEEQVIDQI

-237 FWKRSK
+237 FWKRPK

-251 NNFYKTFAND
+251 NEFYKTFAND
-261 NEDPLLHLH
+261 NEDPLFHLH

-284 IPKVA
+284 IPKTA

-333 DLPLNVSREILQKNR
+333 DLPLNVSREILQKNK

-358 KKVLKGIENLAKK
+358 KKVLKAIENLSNK
-371 DNSKYEEFYMQYGI
+371 DKDKYEEFYMQYGI
-385 ALKEGLYQDFEN
+385 TLKEGLVQDFEN
-397 RELLLDLLRFRTNKT
+397 REPLLDLLRFRTNKT
-412 DSWISL
+412 DKWISL
-418 SEYVANMKK
+418 SDYVSNMKK

-437 EKYETIKSSPLLE
+437 KNHEIIKSSPLLE
-450 ACNKKDIEVLIMDN
+450 ACNQKDIEVLIMDN

-474 TTYKENT
+474 TTYKEHT
-481 FKSINH
+481 FKSVNH

-494 QTEDDKKDNANCDPL
+494 QTDDDEKDTPSCDPL
-509 IKKMKAVLGDK
+509 IKKMKTVLGDK

-525 ISTRLTDSP
+525 ISKRLTDSP

-541 SDPSAQM
+541 NDPSAQM

-568 INPKHKIVKKMLK
+568 INPKHKIVKKMIK

-602 ENIKLDNPNEFIGR
+602 DNIKLDNPNEFISR
-616 INRALEKAL
+616 VNRALEKAL

>member
-1 MAKEATTTRKQ
+1 MAKQ

-49 KLRYLTLS
+49 KLRYLTTS
-57 DNKFKSLEFD
+57 DSKYKSLEFN
-67 PRIDIKF
+67 PQIDIRFDNSEKN
-74 ESSDESKTLTII
+74 KTLTIS
-86 DNGIGMNKEDLVEN
+86 DNGIGMSKADLVEN

-107 GTKKFLENLSGDS
+107 GTKKFIENLSGDS

-136 SFMVADKVEVVTK
+136 SFMVADSVEVTTK
-149 KAGEKNA
+149 KAGEKTA
-156 FLWMSDG
+156 FLWKSDG
-163 KTGFKI
+163 KTGFTIK
-169 EESEKDSYGTEI
+169 EVEKDSYGTEI
-181 KLFLNDAGSEYTD
+181 KLFLNDQGSEYAD
-194 KWSLDNI
+194 KWSLENI

-221 EDKDEQVVEQV
+221 DEKEEQIVDQV

-243 SELKKKDY
+243 SSLKKKDY
-251 NNFYKTFAND
+251 NEFYKTFSND

-270 TSAEGTLDYTTLFY
+270 TSAEGTLDYTTLFFV
-284 IPKVA
+284 PKVA
-289 PFDMFNADYKPGVKL
+289 PFDMQNADYKPGVKL

-319 PVYLRFLRGVIDTE
+319 PVYLRFLRGIIDTE
-333 DLPLNVSREILQKNR
+333 DLPLNVSREILQKNKV
-348 ILEKIKKNSV
+348 LDKIKRNSV
-358 KKVLKGIENLAKK
+358 KKVLKAIENLAKK
-371 DNSKYEEFYMQYGI
+371 DKSKYLEFYMQYGVPI
-385 ALKEGLYQDFEN
+385 KEGLYQDFEN
-397 RELLLDLLRFRTNKT
+397 RELLMDLLRFRTNK
-412 DSWISL
+412 SNEWISL
-418 SEYVANMKK
+418 AEYVSNMKK

-437 EKYETIKSSPLLE
+437 ENYDTIKSSPLLE
-450 ACNKKDIEVLIMDN
+450 ACNKKDVEVLIMDN

-474 TTYKENT
+474 SKYKEHN
-481 FKSINH
+481 FKSVNH

-494 QTEDDKKDNANCDPL
+494 QDDDDKKDSNDCDPL
-509 IKKMKAVLGDK
+509 IKKMKSVLGDK
-520 VKDII
+520 VKDIK

-534 SCIVSDS
+534 SCLVADS
-541 SDPSAQM
+541 SDPTAQM

-554 MGQMNMPE
+554 MGQMNMPA

-587 FNDSVLLIYEQALLA
+587 FKDSVLLVYEQALLA
-602 ENIKLDNPNEFIGR
+602 ENLKLENPNEFISR
-616 INRALEKAL
+616 LNRVLEKSL

>member
-1 MAKEATTTRKQ
+1 MAKEATATRKQ

-243 SELKKKDY
+243 
-251 NNFYKTFAND
+251 
-261 NEDPLLHLH
+261 
-270 TSAEGTLDYTTLFY
+270 
-284 IPKVA
+284 
-289 PFDMFNADYKPGVKL
+289 
-304 YVKRVFITDDDKELM
+304 
-319 PVYLRFLRGVIDTE
+319 
-333 DLPLNVSREILQKNR
+333 
-348 ILEKIKKNSV
+348 
-358 KKVLKGIENLAKK
+358 
-371 DNSKYEEFYMQYGI
+371 
-385 ALKEGLYQDFEN
+385 
-397 RELLLDLLRFRTNKT
+397 
-412 DSWISL
+412 
-418 SEYVANMKK
+418 
-427 DQKSIFYITG
+427 
-437 EKYETIKSSPLLE
+437 
-450 ACNKKDIEVLIMDN
+450 
-464 EIDEFVFSSV
+464 
-474 TTYKENT
+474 
-481 FKSINH
+481 
-487 SDALEEL
+487 
-494 QTEDDKKDNANCDPL
+494 
-509 IKKMKAVLGDK
+509 
-520 VKDII
+520 
-525 ISTRLTDSP
+525 
-534 SCIVSDS
+534 
-541 SDPSAQM
+541 
-548 QKMFQQ
+548 
-554 MGQMNMPE
+554 
-562 AKPILE
+562 
-568 INPKHKIVKKMLK
+568 
-581 MSKTKQ
+581 
-587 FNDSVLLIYEQALLA
+587 
-602 ENIKLDNPNEFIGR
+602 
-616 INRALEKAL
+616 

>member
-1 MAKEATTTRKQ
+1 MAKQ

-49 KLRYLTLS
+49 KLRYLTTS
-57 DNKFKSLEFD
+57 DSKYKSLEFN
-67 PRIDIKF
+67 PQIDIRFDNSEKN
-74 ESSDESKTLTII
+74 KTLTIS
-86 DNGIGMNKEDLVEN
+86 DNGIGMSKADLVEN

-107 GTKKFLENLSGDS
+107 GTKKFIENLSGDS

-136 SFMVADKVEVVTK
+136 SFMVADSVEVTTK
-149 KAGEKNA
+149 KAGEKTA
-156 FLWMSDG
+156 FLWKSDG
-163 KTGFKI
+163 KTGFTIK
-169 EESEKDSYGTEI
+169 EVEKDSYGTEI
-181 KLFLNDAGSEYTD
+181 KLFLNDQGSEYTD
-194 KWSLDNI
+194 KWSLENI

-221 EDKDEQVVEQV
+221 DEKEEQIVDQV

-243 SELKKKDY
+243 SSIKKKDY
-251 NNFYKTFAND
+251 NEFYKTFSND

-270 TSAEGTLDYTTLFY
+270 TSAEGTLDYTTLFF

-289 PFDMFNADYKPGVKL
+289 PFDMQNADYKPGVKL

-319 PVYLRFLRGVIDTE
+319 PVYLRFLRGIIDTE
-333 DLPLNVSREILQKNR
+333 DLPLNVSREILQKNKV
-348 ILEKIKKNSV
+348 LDKIKRNSV
-358 KKVLKGIENLAKK
+358 KKVLKAIENLAKK
-371 DNSKYEEFYMQYGI
+371 DKSKYLEFYMQYGVPI
-385 ALKEGLYQDFEN
+385 KEGLYQDFEN
-397 RELLLDLLRFRTNKT
+397 RELLMDLLRFRTNK
-412 DSWISL
+412 SNEWISL
-418 SEYVANMKK
+418 AEYVSNMKK

-437 EKYETIKSSPLLE
+437 ENYDTIKSSPLLE
-450 ACNKKDIEVLIMDN
+450 ACNKKDVEVLIMDN

-474 TTYKENT
+474 SKYKEHN
-481 FKSINH
+481 FKSVNH

-494 QTEDDKKDNANCDPL
+494 QDDDDKKDSNDCDPL
-509 IKKMKAVLGDK
+509 IKKMKSVLGDK
-520 VKDII
+520 VKDIK

-534 SCIVSDS
+534 SCLVADS
-541 SDPSAQM
+541 SDPTAQM

-554 MGQMNMPE
+554 MGQMNMPA

-587 FNDSVLLIYEQALLA
+587 FKDSILLVYEQALLA
-602 ENIKLDNPNEFIGR
+602 ENLKLENPNEFISR
-616 INRALEKAL
+616 LNRVLEKSL

>member
-1 MAKEATTTRKQ
+1 MAKQ

-49 KLRYLTLS
+49 KLRYLTTS
-57 DNKFKSLEFD
+57 DNNYKSLEFN
-67 PRIDIKF
+67 PQIDIKF
-74 ESSDESKTLTII
+74 DNTEKNKTLTIS
-86 DNGIGMNKEDLVEN
+86 DNGIGMNKADLVEN

-107 GTKKFLENLSGDS
+107 GTKKFIENLSGDS

-136 SFMVADKVEVVTK
+136 SFMVADSVEVTTK
-149 KAGEKNA
+149 KAGEKTA
-156 FLWMSDG
+156 FLWKSDG
-163 KTGFKI
+163 KTGFTIK
-169 EESEKDSYGTEI
+169 EVKKDSYGTEI
-181 KLFLNDAGSEYTD
+181 KLFLNDQGSEYTD
-194 KWSLDNI
+194 KWSLENI

-221 EDKDEQVVEQV
+221 DEKEEQIVDQV

-243 SELKKKDY
+243 SSLKKKDY
-251 NNFYKTFAND
+251 NEFYKTFSND
-261 NEDPLLHLH
+261 NENPLLHLH
-270 TSAEGTLDYTTLFY
+270 TSAEGTLDYTTLFFV
-284 IPKVA
+284 PKVA
-289 PFDMFNADYKPGVKL
+289 PFDMQNADYKPGVKL

-319 PVYLRFLRGVIDTE
+319 PVYLRFLRGIIDTE
-333 DLPLNVSREILQKNR
+333 DLPLNVSREILQKNKV
-348 ILEKIKKNSV
+348 LDKIKRNSV
-358 KKVLKGIENLAKK
+358 KKVLKAIENLAKK
-371 DNSKYEEFYMQYGI
+371 DKSKYLEFYMQYGVPI
-385 ALKEGLYQDFEN
+385 KEGLYQDYEN
-397 RELLLDLLRFRTNKT
+397 RELLMDLLRFRTNK
-412 DSWISL
+412 SNEWISL
-418 SEYVANMKK
+418 ADYVSNMKK

-437 EKYETIKSSPLLE
+437 ENYDTIKSSPLLE
-450 ACNKKDIEVLIMDN
+450 ACNKKDVEVLIMDN

-474 TTYKENT
+474 SKYKEHN
-481 FKSINH
+481 FKSVNH

-494 QTEDDKKDNANCDPL
+494 QNDDDKKDSNSCDPL
-509 IKKMKAVLGDK
+509 IKKMKSVLGDK
-520 VKDII
+520 VKDIK

-534 SCIVSDS
+534 SCLVADS
-541 SDPSAQM
+541 SDPTAQM

-554 MGQMNMPE
+554 MGQMNMPA

-587 FNDSVLLIYEQALLA
+587 FKDSVLLVYEQALLA
-602 ENIKLDNPNEFIGR
+602 ENLKLENPNEFISR
-616 INRALEKAL
+616 LNRVLEKSL